1 MPVMSTIER
10 IFCCSTPWRAFAG
23 RVVLPWAID
32 GDSLTGE
39 VLEIGGGS
47 GAMAAGL
54 ARIFPDAGITT
65 SDIDPAMVDAAR
77 IKLARFANATAEV
90 ADVTS
95 LPFAAGRFEA
105 VVSFLM
111 LHHVIEWREA
121 LAEAFRVLKPGG
133 ALLGYDLTNTL
144 LAGWIH
150 KLDGSPHRII
160 APGELTEGLA
170 AAGFTEI
177 TVRRAARGHLMRFHA
192 HKPTGT

>member
-1 MPVMSTIER
+1 MPVMSAIEG
-10 IFCCSTPWRAFAG
+10 IFCRSLPWRAFAG
-23 RVVLPWAID
+23 RVVLRWTVD
-32 GDSLTGE
+32 GHSLSGD

-54 ARIFPDAGITT
+54 ARAFPDASITM
-65 SDIDPAMVDAAR
+65 SDIDPVMVDVAR
-77 IKLARFANATAEV
+77 IELARFPNAAAEV

-95 LPFAAGRFEA
+95 LPFAPGRFDV

-170 AAGFTEI
+170 AAGFTGI
-177 TVRRAARGHLMRFHA
+177 TVRRAARGHLMRLHA
-192 HKPTGT
+192 YKPT